1 MTYFHFLTDENELIN
16 TIVFISIIFNLT
28 NLVEFFRTKV
38 IRATR
43 INDVLRYILQIDKE
57 LDENKK
63 GQISKNMSLSRG
75 VEPTGVKS
83 NYFGEDLSVFKT
95 CN

>member
-1 MTYFHFLTDENELIN
+1 MTYFHFLIDENELIN

-63 GQISKNMSLSRG
+63 GQISKNMSLSRL
-75 VEPTGVKS
+75 VEPKGVKS
-83 NYFGEDLSVFKT
+83 NYFGVDLIEM
-95 CN
+95 NRL